1 METAAMHLRVYRDEA
16 HSGHLELIGGGDRP
30 WAIDLVSV
38 ISEVMLITGFAAAIA
53 AHLLR

>member
-1 METAAMHLRVYRDEA
+1 MHLRVYRDEA